1 MKKILL
7 LCSGGMSTS
16 MIVKKMKESAKNKN
30 LEVEIDAVS
39 TARFY
44 ELLDDYD
51 IFLLGPQ
58 VKFQKAEFQAKAKE
72 KNKPLDV
79 MDFKDYGTMNG
90 EKILDFAL
98 NLKVE

>member
-1 MKKILL
+1 MFGRNVNEHT
-7 LCSGGMSTS
+7 C
-16 MIVKKMKESAKNKN
+16 KKMKESAEKKNI
-30 LEVEIDAVS
+30 EVEIESVS
-39 TARFY
+39 TAKFY
-44 ELLDDYD
+44 ELLDSYD

-79 MDFKDYGTMNG
+79 IDFKDYGMMNG

>member
-1 MKKILL
+1 ML
-7 LCSGGMSTS
+7 
-16 MIVKKMKESAKNKN
+16 VKKMKESAKNRN
-30 LEVEIDAVS
+30 IEAQIESVS

-44 ELLDDYD
+44 ELLDNYD

-58 VKFQKAEFQAKAKE
+58 VKFQKSEFQAKAKE

-79 MDFKDYGTMNG
+79 IDFKDYGMMNG
-90 EKILDFAL
+90 DKILDFAL

>member
-1 MKKILL
+1 MTKILL
-7 LCSGGMSTS
+7 LCSAGMSTS
-16 MIVKKMKESAKNKN
+16 MVVKKMKEAAAKKN
-30 LEVEIDAVS
+30 IEAEIEAVS

-44 ELLDDYD
+44 ELLDNYD
-51 IFLLGPQ
+51 VFLLGPQ

-79 MDFKDYGTMNG
+79 IDFKDYGTMNG

-98 NLKVE
+98 SLKVE